1 MKIVYLWL
9 LGMIIYNGCFISTGT
24 AASPRPDVVNIGA
37 ILSFNTSVGKVAKL
51 AIELAVD
58 EVNSR
63 TDVLN
68 GTKLKLAM
76 QDTKLSSGF
85 LGIVEAL
92 RFMENDTVAIIGPQ
106 QSVMAHIISHIANEL
121 QVPLLS
127 FAATDPTLNSLQFPY
142 FVRTT
147 QSDDFQM
154 AAVADI
160 VGYYEWR
167 DVIAIYIDDD
177 HGRNGVSALG
187 DKLAEKRCK
196 ISYKAP
202 MSPKLNSVE
211 IKNALFKVALME
223 SRVIIL
229 HIYATWGLDV
239 LNVARELGMMRS
251 GYVWIATDWLSTVFD
266 TESSLTSAA
275 VDSIQGVLTLRMH
288 MPDSEPKRELFK
300 RWNNL
305 TASNTE
311 NSRFGLN
318 TYGMYA
324 YDTVWLLAHS
334 LDKFLNQGG
343 NISFSNDTSL
353 TEFHGGRLQFDAMS
367 IFDGGNLLLSSI
379 LKVNTTGVTGKLEF
393 TSEGDLFH
401 PAYEV
406 INVIG
411 TGIRTIGYWSNSS
424 GLSVLSPDKYNA
436 YEPNTSSSK
445 QKLYGVIWP
454 GQTTQKPR
462 GWVFSSSGRQLR
474 VGVPNRVSYREFV
487 SRIENSDSYGGF
499 CIDVFNAAKDEL
511 PYAVP
516 YKFVPF
522 GDGHKNPV
530 TSDLLHLITT
540 GALDAVVGDITIT
553 TNRTKMVDFTQPYI
567 ESGLVVVAP
576 VSKLNSSAW
585 AFLRPFTPMMWC
597 ATGVFFLVVGAVVW
611 ILERRTN
618 DEFRGPPRRQFVTII
633 WFSFSTLFFS
643 HRERIA
649 STLGRFVL
657 IIWLFVVLILNSS
670 YTASMTSILTV
681 EQLSSPV
688 KGIESLVTS
697 SDPIGF
703 QRGSFAEN
711 YLTDELNI
719 HRSRLVP
726 LNSIGEYEKA
736 LRDGPSKGGVAAVVD
751 ERAYMELFLSTRCEF
766 GIVGQEFTKMGWGF
780 AFPRDSPLAIDMSTA
795 ILTLSENGGLQR
807 LHDKWL
813 TRSACSSEGTKQD
826 VDRLQ
831 VQSFWGLFLLCGSV
845 CLLALLFYLIKMIRE
860 YMRHYSGQI
869 ISPQSGRLQ
878 SFLSFVKEKEDHHH
892 HEEAAAG
899 KGEFKSSRPIR
910 DQRVSSNGR
919 VHGDDHDDSVVS
931 GSHA

>member
-1 MKIVYLWL
+1 MNRRRPPRFPCSSAPYVPIL
-9 LGMIIYNGCFISTGT
+9 IPHRPNT
-24 AASPRPDVVNIGA
+24 AS
-37 ILSFNTSVGKVAKL
+37 
-51 AIELAVD
+51 
-58 EVNSR
+58 
-63 TDVLN
+63 
-68 GTKLKLAM
+68 
-76 QDTKLSSGF
+76 
-85 LGIVEAL
+85 
-92 RFMENDTVAIIGPQ
+92 RFMENETVAIIGPQ
-106 QSVMAHIISHIANEL
+106 HSVMAHVISHIANEL

-147 QSDDFQM
+147 QSDGFQM

-202 MSPKLNSVE
+202 MSPKLSSVE
-211 IKNALFKVALME
+211 ITRTLVKVNSMD
-223 SRVIIL
+223 SRVFIL
-229 HIYATWGLDV
+229 HISATWGLEV
-239 LNVARELGMMRS
+239 LINAAREMNMMRRE
-251 GYVWIATDWLSTVFD
+251 YVWIATDWLSTVLD

-275 VDSIQGVLTLRMH
+275 MDSIQGVLTLRMH
-288 MPDSEPKRELFK
+288 IPDSEPKKKLFS
-300 RWNNL
+300 RWNNIL
-305 TASNTE
+305 TASNYTE

-334 LDKFLNQGG
+334 LDEFLNQGG

-353 TEFHGGRLQFDAMS
+353 TEFQGGRLQFDAMS
-367 IFDGGNLLLSSI
+367 IFDGGNKLRDIISR
-379 LKVNTTGVTGKLEF
+379 VNTTGVAGKLEF
-393 TSEGDLFH
+393 TSEGDLVH

-424 GLSVLSPDKYNA
+424 GLSVNFSDPDKHNA
-436 YEPNTSSSK
+436 NSK
-445 QKLYGVIWP
+445 QQLYGVIWP

-462 GWVFSSSGRQLR
+462 GWAFSNNNGRQLR
-474 VGVPNRVSYREFV
+474 VGVPNRINYPEFV
-487 SRIENSDSYGGF
+487 SQIENSDNSYGGF
-499 CIDVFNAAKDEL
+499 CIDVFNAAKEEL
-511 PYAVP
+511 PYAVQ
-516 YKFVPF
+516 YKFVPY

-530 TSDLLHLITT
+530 TSDLLHMITT

-553 TNRTKMVDFTQPYI
+553 TNRTKMVDFTQPFI

-576 VSKLNSSAW
+576 VWKLNSSAW

-597 ATGVFFLVVGAVVW
+597 ATGVYFLLVGAVLW

-643 HRERIA
+643 HKERIA

-681 EQLSSPV
+681 ERLSSPV

-697 SDPIGF
+697 SEPIGF
-703 QRGSFAEN
+703 QRGSFSEN

-719 HRSRLVP
+719 HKSRLVP
-726 LNSIGEYEKA
+726 LNSIAEYEKA

-795 ILTLSENGGLQR
+795 ILTLSENGVLQR

-813 TRSACSSEGTKQD
+813 TRSACSSEGTKQG

-831 VQSFWGLFLLCGSV
+831 LQSFWGLFILCGSV

-860 YMRHYSGQI
+860 YTRHSRQ
-869 ISPQSGRLQ
+869 ISPQSGRLR

-892 HEEAAAG
+892 EEAEG
-899 KGEFKSSRPIR
+899 KSPKAQGQLGIR
-910 DQRVSSNGR
+910 
-919 VHGDDHDDSVVS
+919 
-931 GSHA
+931 GSTVMEECMERS

>member
-9 LGMIIYNGCFISTGT
+9 LGMIFYNGRFISTGT

-92 RFMENDTVAIIGPQ
+92 RFMEDDTVAIIGPQ

-196 ISYKAP
+196 ISYRAP
-202 MSPKLNSVE
+202 MSPKLSSVE

-251 GYVWIATDWLSTVFD
+251 GYVWIATDWLSTVLD

-379 LKVNTTGVTGKLEF
+379 LKVNITGVTGKLEF

-424 GLSVLSPDKYNA
+424 GLSVSSPDKYNA
-436 YEPNTSSSK
+436 HEPNTSSSK

-474 VGVPNRVSYREFV
+474 VGVPNRVSYHEFV

-553 TNRTKMVDFTQPYI
+553 TNRTRMVDFTQPYI

-633 WFSFSTLFFS
+633 W
-643 HRERIA
+643 
-649 STLGRFVL
+649 
-657 IIWLFVVLILNSS
+657 
-670 YTASMTSILTV
+670 
-681 EQLSSPV
+681 
-688 KGIESLVTS
+688 
-697 SDPIGF
+697 
-703 QRGSFAEN
+703 
-711 YLTDELNI
+711 
-719 HRSRLVP
+719 
-726 LNSIGEYEKA
+726 
-736 LRDGPSKGGVAAVVD
+736 
-751 ERAYMELFLSTRCEF
+751 
-766 GIVGQEFTKMGWGF
+766 
-780 AFPRDSPLAIDMSTA
+780 
-795 ILTLSENGGLQR
+795 
-807 LHDKWL
+807 
-813 TRSACSSEGTKQD
+813 
-826 VDRLQ
+826 
-831 VQSFWGLFLLCGSV
+831 
-845 CLLALLFYLIKMIRE
+845 
-860 YMRHYSGQI
+860 
-869 ISPQSGRLQ
+869 
-878 SFLSFVKEKEDHHH
+878 
-892 HEEAAAG
+892 
-899 KGEFKSSRPIR
+899 
-910 DQRVSSNGR
+910 
-919 VHGDDHDDSVVS
+919 
-931 GSHA
+931 